1 MKVVKSVLKTVSMIT
16 FFTIITRVLGFV
28 FRVFLSRKLGAEG
41 IGIYQ
46 IATSIV
52 GIFMTLVASGLPLTT
67 AKMVAKY
74 GHDNDITKQHTITTS
89 SCVIALI
96 ISFVSIMLLIAGQ
109 KGMSVLIKSQLVV
122 DIVLIMCPALI
133 FSAVYAIFRGAL
145 WGQNS
150 FFWVSFTEF
159 LEQVIRIVLTF
170 LVLNRMTNLV
180 SSTKAVA
187 YTFTLTC
194 LFSSIFVIAIYLFSG
209 GRIKFKKQGYK
220 ELVKRSAPITGVRL
234 ASSFIQPITAL
245 LIPFLLSLVGFSS
258 SEAISTY
265 GIIMGMTFPIL
276 FAPLSVVGSLSMVLI
291 PKISVLEANKDYTT
305 IASNIKKSVEF
316 SLFLGVIFVPL
327 FLACGDMIG
336 IVLYNSIKAGIY
348 LQLSAMCIIPLILNN
363 ITNSIL
369 NALNLEVK
377 SFVNYLYGMIVLLIS
392 LVGFTFIIKE
402 NAIIVSYFL
411 SIATTAILN
420 IKMLNKKVENL
431 HLEVVAKIFKYAL
444 IILPSSIIGH
454 LIANILYHYIPVFFA
469 GFVGGIVAIIFT
481 VILTATFNLY
491 EIKTILYK
499 FRRKNS

>member
-1 MKVVKSVLKTVSMIT
+1 MIT

-52 GIFMTLVASGLPLTT
+52 GVFMTLVASGLPLTT
-67 AKMVAKY
+67 AKMVAKCE
-74 GHDNDITKQHTITTS
+74 HDNDILSKHSITTS
-89 SCVIALI
+89 SCIVALLVSFISIALLVI
-96 ISFVSIMLLIAGQ
+96 GQNGLQLI
-109 KGMSVLIKSQLVV
+109 IKSKLVV
-122 DIVLIMCPALI
+122 EIVLIMCPALV

-145 WGQNS
+145 WGQNA

-159 LEQVIRIVLTF
+159 LEQVIRIFLTF
-170 LVLNRMTNLV
+170 LILNKMTNMIT
-180 SSTKAVA
+180 STKAVA

-194 LFSSIFVIAIYLFSG
+194 LFSSIFVIIVYLCSG
-209 GRIKFKKQGYK
+209 GRIKFRKQGYK
-220 ELVKRSAPITGVRL
+220 ELIRRSAPITGVRL

-245 LIPFLLSLVGFSS
+245 LIPFLLNLIGYSS
-258 SEAISTY
+258 NEAIAIY
-265 GIIMGMTFPIL
+265 GVIMGMTFPIL

-305 IASNIKKSVEF
+305 IANNIKKSIEF

-327 FLACGDMIG
+327 FLSCGDMIG
-336 IVLYNSIKAGIY
+336 IVLYDNINAGIY
-348 LQLSAMCIIPLILNN
+348 LQLSAVCIIPLILNN

-377 SFVNYLYGMIVLLIS
+377 SFVNYVYGMIVLLIS
-392 LVGFTFIIKE
+392 LCGLTFLIKE

-411 SIATTAILN
+411 SITTTAILN

-431 HLEVVAKIFKYAL
+431 KLEIIPLIFKYSL
-444 IILPSSIIGH
+444 IILPCSVVGH
-454 LIANILYHYIPVFFA
+454 LIANILYHYVAVFFA
-469 GFVGGIVAIIFT
+469 GFVGGIVAIILT
-481 VILTATFNLY
+481 TILVATFNLY
-491 EIKTILYK
+491 DIKSVLPK
-499 FRRKNS
+499 LKKRN